1 MYEDQNKRVKKK
13 SRVLDLILLVTSLT
27 LLLIGLI
34 IINRSTKISLIS
46 VGAGLLLAYLVTKL
60 INRNFK

>member
-13 SRVLDLILLVTSLT
+13 SRVLDLTLLVTSLT